1 MSEFLSQIVAFPTVI
16 FTTLLG
22 LVLLY
27 WGFVI
32 LGILDVEV
40 LDVAEGAAEGLAEG
54 AAEAAAEGAAEAGL
68 GLAGLVHALKLRNA
82 PVTVVLSLT
91 VLSSWVLSFLG
102 MVHVAPHLPFLPG
115 LVVGGLVFGVS
126 LVTAIPITSVLVWPL
141 GPLFR
146 THQGGRLQ
154 SFVGEVCE
162 VSTGKVTESFGQA
175 TVKDGGAGLLIQIR
189 CPKANELK
197 KGAEALIVN
206 YDPAQQTFLVEPVHP
221 EAPGASKESS
231 RASRAAQL
239 EQH

>member
-1 MSEFLSQIVAFPTVI
+1 MSEFLDQIVAFPTVI
-16 FTTLLG
+16 YTTLLG

-32 LGILDVEV
+32 LGILDVDV
-40 LDVAEGAAEGLAEG
+40 LDGAEGVAEGLAEG

-91 VLSSWVLSFLG
+91 VLSSWVLSFLA
-102 MVHVAPHLPFLPG
+102 MVHVAPHIGFIPT
-115 LVVGGLVFGVS
+115 LVVQGLVFALSPVLALPVTS
-126 LVTAIPITSVLVWPL
+126 LLVWPL

-162 VSTGKVTESFGQA
+162 ITTGKVTEGFGQA
-175 TVKDGGAGLLIQIR
+175 TLSDGGAGLLVQVR
-189 CPKANELK
+189 CLRANELK
-197 KGAEALIVN
+197 KGSQALVVN
-206 YDPAQQTFLVEPVHP
+206 YDPERQTFLVEPV
-221 EAPGASKESS
+221 EPG
-231 RASRAAQL
+231 QL
-239 EQH
+239 EAQSPSAQHARATLPERE